1 MPHWRR
7 SISNWG
13 EAGIETVWKSLST
26 LFDAAGWRAR
36 VGGFTSCLDHVA
48 WFLHLAPVRRSW
60 ARLLPISASLLT
72 GLLASAIALEPFA
85 ARAAEPSSAEP
96 TPLEPGASEPQP
108 SPTPWAATLELYGFA
123 PLRTSGTTTVRGFT
137 TDLDLDL
144 GQVLRPLTSAA
155 YFRGSVEYG
164 RVGLLTDISYVSV
177 KGEEGTLRNI
187 KTRSIEGPLGK
198 RSLTFTP
205 DGQRSIDAS
214 IGNIQGIYDLA
225 LRYRFGDR
233 ESAVARAGSF
243 TIIPY
248 AGVRFVDMQYDLD
261 VQSQGS
267 GGTLT
272 FKGPRLEKSRT
283 LQGLNLQRQQ
293 SFGSTVAQPLIGTQA
308 MVFLSPRLRLF
319 ARADL
324 GGFGVNNS
332 NDYSWNAQAG
342 LGYAIGNSTQLNLS
356 WRYLHLGGSNDQIPE
371 NAYNIDQNG
380 IEAGVKFFF

>member
-1 MPHWRR
+1 MW
-7 SISNWG
+7 N
-13 EAGIETVWKSLST
+13 SLST
-26 LFDAAGWRAR
+26 LFDAAGWRSR
-36 VGGFTSCLDHVA
+36 VGGFISCLDHVA
-48 WFLHLAPVRRSW
+48 WFLHLAPARHSW
-60 ARLLPISASLLT
+60 ARLLPISASVLT
-72 GLLASAIALEPFA
+72 GLLASAIALEPCA
-85 ARAAEPSSAEP
+85 ARAAEPPSAEP
-96 TPLEPGASEPQP
+96 TPLEPGPSEPQP
-108 SPTPWAATLELYGFA
+108 SPSPWAATLELYGFA
-123 PLRTSGTTTVRGFT
+123 PLRTSGSTTVRGFT

-155 YFRGSVEYG
+155 YFRGSVEHG
-164 RVGLLTDISYVSV
+164 RLGLLTDISYVSV
-177 KGEEGTLRNI
+177 KGEEGKLQDI
-187 KTRSIEGPLGK
+187 KTRSIEGPRGK
-198 RSLTFTP
+198 RSLTLTP
-205 DGQRSIDAS
+205 DGQRSIDAT

-248 AGVRFVDMQYDLD
+248 AGVRFVNMQYDLD
-261 VQSQGS
+261 VESQGS
-267 GGTLT
+267 ERTLT
-272 FKGPRLEKSRT
+272 FKGPRLERSRT

-293 SFGSTVAQPLIGTQA
+293 SFGGTVAQPLVGTQA

-356 WRYLHLGGSNDQIPE
+356 WRYLHLGGSNDQTPE

>member
-1 MPHWRR
+1 MFP
-7 SISNWG
+7 
-13 EAGIETVWKSLST
+13 SLSPLPKGQT
-26 LFDAAGWRAR
+26 MATGAVLLIGAIG
-36 VGGFTSCLDHVA
+36 TM
-48 WFLHLAPVRRSW
+48 LA
-60 ARLLPISASLLT
+60 
-72 GLLASAIALEPFA
+72 ASAV
-85 ARAAEPSSAEP
+85 RAAEPSSAEP
-96 TPLEPGASEPQP
+96 SLMGPILRETAQAEPVQNESTQVEPAPVEPIASEPQP
-108 SPTPWAATLELYGFA
+108 APSPWAATLELYGFA
-123 PLRTSGTTTVRGFT
+123 PLRTSGTTTVKGFS

-164 RVGLLTDISYVSV
+164 RLGLLTDISYVSV
-177 KGEEGTLRNI
+177 KGEEGKLREI
-187 KTRSIEGPLGK
+187 RTRSIEGPLGE

-248 AGVRFVDMQYDLD
+248 AGVRFVDMQYDLE

-293 SFGSTVAQPLIGTQA
+293 SFGSTVAQPLVGTQA

-332 NDYSWNAQAG
+332 DDYSWNAQAG

-356 WRYLHLGGSNDQIPE
+356 WRYLHLGGSNDQTPE